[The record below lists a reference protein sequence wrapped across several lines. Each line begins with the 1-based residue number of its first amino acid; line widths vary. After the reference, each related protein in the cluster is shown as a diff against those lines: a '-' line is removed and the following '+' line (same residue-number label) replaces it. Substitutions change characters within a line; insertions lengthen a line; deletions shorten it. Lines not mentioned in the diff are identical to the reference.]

1 MISTRAREVSLAHT
15 VRDKTKLLNRV
26 RRIHGQVEAIERA
39 LVDEAECA
47 DTLRLIAAAR
57 GAMNALMAELME
69 GHIRFHLLDPDHAPT
84 SEPAKAAQELI
95 DVINAYLK

>member
-1 MISTRAREVSLAHT
+1 VTHT
-15 VRDKTKLLNRV
+15 IHDKTKLFHRI
-26 RRIHGQVEAIERA
+26 RRIRGQVDAIERA
-39 LVDEAECA
+39 LSEEAECA

-69 GHIRFHLLDPDHAPT
+69 DHIRFHVLDPEHGAP
-84 SEPAKAAQELI
+84 SAPALTAAQELI

>member
-1 MISTRAREVSLAHT
+1 M
-15 VRDKTKLLNRV
+15 D
-26 RRIHGQVEAIERA
+26 AIERSLA
-39 LVDEAECA
+39 EEAECA

-69 GHIRFHLLDPDHAPT
+69 DHIRLHVLDSEHAAP
-84 SEPAKAAQELI
+84 SPPALTAAQELI